1 MQTLLYILDL
11 AGTFVFAIT
20 GALAAGKKRMD
31 IFGVAVLG
39 LVTALGGGT
48 LRDMIL
54 DVGPVFWVHQP
65 IYLAVAVGAA
75 IATFLIV
82 RFFTIPSD
90 LLNIAD
96 AVGLAVF
103 TVIGTDKALLLGLS
117 PVIAVLMGVM
127 TGVAGGML
135 RDILAGEIPLIL
147 RTEIYATASLSGGI
161 VFTLITLDTQAREAA
176 VALSIVVTLGLRL
189 SALKWKLSLPVFIT
203 RD

>member
-1 MQTLLYILDL
+1 
-11 AGTFVFAIT
+11 
-20 GALAAGKKRMD
+20 MD

-54 DVGPVFWVHQP
+54 DVGPVFWVYQP
-65 IYLAVAVGAA
+65 VYLAVAVGAA
-75 IATFLIV
+75 VATFLTV
-82 RFFTIPSD
+82 RFAEIPSG

-103 TVIGTDKALLLGLS
+103 TVIGTEKALMLGLS

-127 TGVAGGML
+127 TGVVGGMI

-147 RTEIYATASLSGGI
+147 RTEIYATASLSGG
-161 VFTLITLDTQAREAA
+161 VVLTLITLTTHARETA
-176 VALSIVVTLGLRL
+176 VFLSIAVTLGLRL
-189 SALKWKLSLPVFIT
+189 SALKWKLSLPVFIS
-203 RD
+203 RNRGS